1 MKQTKDI
8 EYHKKILKLGV
19 LKLEESKVHREA
31 IVKLMAPLNLSE
43 RKEIQREMD
52 EFFLEEIKMSQTN
65 FPNGW
70 AYILGGCIF
79 FDGKKEKAITY
90 QCQSCVEAQEFWLRY
105 YRWFTNLENLS
116 EKGIEYEILEEIFN
130 KTNWNS
136 STTDKNDF
144 IKKVFSRAYERFS
157 VRSTEKQ

>member
-52 EFFLEEIKMSQTN
+52 KFFLEDIMEDDSSYC
-65 FPNGW
+65 PVW
-70 AYILGGCIF
+70 
-79 FDGKKEKAITY
+79 KK
-90 QCQSCVEAQEFWLRY
+90 
-105 YRWFTNLENLS
+105 YRNC
-116 EKGIEYEILEEIFN
+116 
-130 KTNWNS
+130 
-136 STTDKNDF
+136 
-144 IKKVFSRAYERFS
+144 A
-157 VRSTEKQ
+157 

>member
-52 EFFLEEIKMSQTN
+52 KFFLEEMCGDDEDC
-65 FPNGW
+65 PVW
-70 AYILGGCIF
+70 
-79 FDGKKEKAITY
+79 KK
-90 QCQSCVEAQEFWLRY
+90 
-105 YRWFTNLENLS
+105 YR
-116 EKGIEYEILEEIFN
+116 
-130 KTNWNS
+130 
-136 STTDKNDF
+136 DF
-144 IKKVFSRAYERFS
+144 
-157 VRSTEKQ
+157 TEKKLPPRRNGMIAHYDWFYLSIYRGYLEVAIKEGQEERMKRLNERRKRIIKLVRIN